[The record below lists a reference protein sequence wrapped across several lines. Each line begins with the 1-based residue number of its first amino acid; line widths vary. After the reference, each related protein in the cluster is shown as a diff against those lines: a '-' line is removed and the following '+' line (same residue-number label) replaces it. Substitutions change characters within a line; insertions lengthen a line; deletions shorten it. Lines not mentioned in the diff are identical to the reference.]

1 MDWKSAHVNDE
12 GLVKVPE
19 SWLQLHYYEALN
31 ILFRFENSLRVFVY
45 IILKMEKM
53 DSWDECSFKVGGNDQ
68 QSIKSIASKRINQAR
83 NFGYLGFEVMSP
95 LMHLTSGELVEIIT
109 ADAYWPIFKK
119 HFKGNKDIIKNKLLE
134 IGTVRNSLAHFRPL
148 KPEDLELIKLN
159 SRHTLMGVEDCLKNV
174 FNIYSNV
181 PTNTADDWYKCLKM
195 VKGEN
200 ISVSL
205 THSKNEEWVCV
216 KFSFNA
222 PQFKKGTL
230 IENFYSF
237 ELAKIKPDNILKNYP
252 ELKKHIIYMTET
264 VKKPELSD
272 DHDIR
277 QQTSVNICFSIK
289 TLQSCYEVII
299 KELNQV
305 ISDISEECKLIAS
318 DGLARGKIIESA
330 NSFIYLDKSQ
340 KEPAWEYLYQELKQ
354 VYEPEHSVEYWGEH
368 NFATSDV
375 VGDCQKFPWMESKI
389 SNAIKPY

>member
-1 MDWKSAHVNDE
+1 MDWKLAHVNDE

-53 DSWDECSFKVGGNDQ
+53 DSWDESSFKASGNDP
-68 QSIKSIASKRINQAR
+68 QSIKNIASKRISQAR

-181 PTNTADDWYKCLKM
+181 PTNTADEWYKSLKM

-200 ISVSL
+200 ISISL

-216 KFSFNA
+216 KFSFNS
-222 PQFKKGTL
+222 PQFKKSTL

-237 ELAKIKPDNILKNYP
+237 ELAKIKPDSILKNYP

-264 VKKPELSD
+264 VNKPELSD

-277 QQTSVNICFSIK
+277 QKTSVNICFSIK
-289 TLQSCYEVII
+289 TLQSCYEEII

-318 DGLARGKIIESA
+318 DGLARGTIIESA

-340 KEPAWEYLYQELKQ
+340 KEPTWEYIYQELKQ